1 MENLVINHWA
11 VLCSAFL
18 NLVLGAVWYSP
29 VLFYN
34 TWKTE
39 NGLTD
44 EKFKNV
50 NMGKM
55 YAISFI
61 LAVVMSYNMAFF
73 LGDAQTNWIWGL
85 TAGFLTGFGFSA
97 MIFTAIALFE
107 LKSLK
112 YILINGGYIIVYF
125 SLIGFIIGIWR

>member
-1 MENLVINHWA
+1 
-11 VLCSAFL
+11 
-18 NLVLGAVWYSP
+18 
-29 VLFYN
+29 
-34 TWKTE
+34 
-39 NGLTD
+39 
-44 EKFKNV
+44 
-50 NMGKM
+50 MGKM

-61 LAVVMSYNMAFF
+61 LALVMSYNMAFF
-73 LGDAQTNWIWGL
+73 LGDTQTNWIWGL